1 MVNKVLTV
9 FWTGVSRAIPRG
21 RFLIGITFIITH
33 LDFRRLNSFSGAGV
47 LQSSMHQS
55 EWFTDPSPVW
65 FRVVASI
72 PRYSG
77 KLRQTWNSCEKFIA
91 AQVVQWRAFLY
102 KKRIFFNSASVLLN
116 SLMNKVVV
124 HSKESMLFYFF
135 NWKTFKK
142 HVFWK
147 NHKSKSRLDQKICQF
162 VFFHCDVFFDKLSIN
177 IGGNFLCNSLLRRN
191 KRLLISGQNLIQSSW
206 KLVQNEADYSLT
218 LKFYFFCEIFGAR
231 SEMGPSLTS
240 FSQIVQKSF
249 KAIYLD
255 QTVLES
261 LSLESCIF
269 FEEKKLNFHHFSKT
283 WKFSLTF
290 IQG

>member
-91 AQVVQWRAFLY
+91 AQVVQWCAFLY

-147 NHKSKSRLDQKICQF
+147 NHKSKSRLDQKFCQF

-231 SEMGPSLTS
+231 SETGLFNITFPNSS
-240 FSQIVQKSF
+240 KKFQSNISRPNSIRKSNLG
-249 KAIYLD
+249 IMY
-255 QTVLES
+255 
-261 LSLESCIF
+261 IF
-269 FEEKKLNFHHFSKT
+269 WGEKIELP
-283 WKFSLTF
+283 
-290 IQG
+290 